1 MPNLRTDLAMENI
14 SSDPSLPGVQINSWQ
29 QDGVNLTEVIV
40 QNSESARMLQKSPGR
55 YLTLECLQLK
65 DHDPQAR
72 IAVSNLLSEELS
84 RILPGEK
91 DAPVLVIGLGNRN
104 VTPDALGPA
113 AVEKILVTR
122 HILGSEYSPKNLQS
136 VCAIAPGVLGVT
148 GIETMELAQ
157 SLVKQVAPRAV
168 ICIDALA
175 ARDSRRIGTT
185 VQISTSGIQPGSG
198 VGNHRRALTKET
210 LGTEVIAIGVP
221 TVIYAATLAR
231 DAFAL
236 ISCRDNQ
243 EEGLEQ
249 MEQELLDTGL
259 GSLIVTPRDVD
270 AIIQNCAV
278 MIAGGINRALQR
290 SLSDAEIAQMMD

>member
-14 SSDPSLPGVQINSWQ
+14 SGDPSLPGVQINSWQ

-65 DHDPQAR
+65 EHDPQAR

-236 ISCRDNQ
+236 ISRRDNQ